1 MNLLP
6 LIDPESIECL
16 NEHDKHNVR
25 SILTKKPAK
34 SAMLQSD
41 CDEQLLISLAFQ
53 QPVRLGAIVIKGPKQ
68 GSLNTRTLS
77 HSQTMHALN
86 DPHTLSISLSF
97 CFLPVPRSNTSM
109 TWGLR

>member
-77 HSQTMHALN
+77 HSQLCMLSTT
-86 DPHTLSISLSF
+86 HTLSLSLYLSASS
-97 CFLPVPRSNTSM
+97 LYH
-109 TWGLR
+109 GLTRV